1 MHKHEDGQVVW
12 GDSLDG
18 SKRDTAV
25 HTKNT
30 GIDSSKTNWSP
41 KHFALDKLPAAT
53 GGQEMAAGC
62 RYAPGSRSKGK

>member
-12 GDSLDG
+12 GDSLNG